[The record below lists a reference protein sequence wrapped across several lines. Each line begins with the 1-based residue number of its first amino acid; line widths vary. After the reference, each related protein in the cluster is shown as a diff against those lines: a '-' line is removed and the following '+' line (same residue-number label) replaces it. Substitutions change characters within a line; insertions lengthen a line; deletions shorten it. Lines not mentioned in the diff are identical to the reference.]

1 MPSNTPPEQDPA
13 GHSDDRDGSTGDGSG
28 LPGQRRHRSTLRDS
42 MVRFDGPRVKPDTG
56 ELDEL

>member
-1 MPSNTPPEQDPA
+1 MTSNTPNHRDHDEDP
-13 GHSDDRDGSTGDGSG
+13 GDRDGSTEDGSG

-42 MVRFDGPRVKPDTG
+42 MVRFDGPRAKPDAG